1 MTDGLPT
8 DSLNLD
14 ELDGFSETTDEKD
27 RKEATGLITTAAIR
41 VRGHAT
47 QLLTPETT
55 EEAIRLLKQPPEQG
69 EYVHMVV
76 CKDFSSFDLLPA
88 LFRLTKQPAITEL
101 YLTTLGISK
110 KNLVTLR
117 NMIMKQQLPAAQT
130 RVLISKFFA
139 RACPEDYEMW
149 ATDAKKYG
157 FGLRHTRN
165 HAKLILAH
173 IGDNHY
179 VVEGSA
185 NMRGCLAIE
194 QYCISNSR
202 QLYDFH
208 KKWIDEVWQ
217 KAQE

>member
-1 MTDGLPT
+1 MTEQLPT
-8 DSLNLD
+8 ETLNLD

-27 RKEATGLITTAAIR
+27 RKEATGLVTTAATR
-41 VRGHAT
+41 TRGRTT

-55 EEAIRLLKQPPEQG
+55 EEAIRILKQPPKQG
-69 EYVHMVV
+69 EYIHMVV

-110 KNLVTLR
+110 ANLITLR
-117 NMIMKQQLPAAQT
+117 NMMLKQQLAAART
-130 RVLISKFFA
+130 KVLISKFFA

-157 FGLRHTRN
+157 FSLRHTRN

-173 IGDNHY
+173 IGDAHY

-194 QYCISNSR
+194 QYVISNSR
-202 QLYDFH
+202 QIYEFH
-208 KKWIDEVWQ
+208 KKWIDEVWT